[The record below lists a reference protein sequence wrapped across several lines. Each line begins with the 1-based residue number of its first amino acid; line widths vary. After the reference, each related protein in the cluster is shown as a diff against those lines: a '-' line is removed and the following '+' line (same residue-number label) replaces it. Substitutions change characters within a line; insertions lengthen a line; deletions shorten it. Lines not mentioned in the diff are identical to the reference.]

1 MSTILLYIYKK
12 YDIIIWVIILM
23 YFSLKS
29 DIEKNQCDYVASN
42 TLVEKKS
49 KFIAYIFNISCKNEA
64 EDYLERIK
72 MENKDAR
79 HIVYIYSYLDKIT
92 NIPVINFSDDGEPQG
107 TGTKAIYEL
116 ISKERITNICIVI
129 VRYFGGILLGAGP
142 LSRAYL
148 NSFRATLIK
157 CDKYEILNYDIEEY
171 TIEYCKYENFKN
183 KVSEYIDKRL
193 IIIDSVKFNEKIDI
207 LIKIERTNK
216 EQIMKKINEILF

>member
-1 MSTILLYIYKK
+1 
-12 YDIIIWVIILM
+12 M

-29 DIEKNQCDYVASN
+29 DIEKGQYYDIASN

-49 KFIAYIFNISCKNEA
+49 KFIAYIFNISCKNDA
-64 EDYLERIK
+64 EKYIERIK
-72 MENKDAR
+72 NDNKDAR

-148 NSFRATLIK
+148 NSFRGALLK
-157 CDKYEILNYDIEEY
+157 CERYELFNYDIEEY
-171 TIEYCKYENFKN
+171 IIEYCKYDNFKN
-183 KVSEYIDKRL
+183 KMSEYIDKRL
-193 IIIDSVKFNEKIDI
+193 IIVDSVKFNEKVDI
-207 LIKIERTNK
+207 LIKIEKKNK
-216 EQIMKKINEILF
+216 KQIVKEINEILF

>member
-1 MSTILLYIYKK
+1 
-12 YDIIIWVIILM
+12 M

-29 DIEKNQCDYVASN
+29 DIEKNQYDYVASN
-42 TLVEKKS
+42 ILVEKKS

-148 NSFRATLIK
+148 NSFRGALLK
-157 CDKYEILNYDIEEY
+157 CDKYEILNYDEEKY
-171 TIEYCKYENFKN
+171 TMEYYQYDNFKN
-183 KVSEYIDKRL
+183 KMSEYIDKRL
-193 IIIDSVKFNEKIDI
+193 IIIDNVKFNEKVDI

-216 EQIMKKINEILF
+216 KQILSKINEILF

>member
-1 MSTILLYIYKK
+1 
-12 YDIIIWVIILM
+12 M

-29 DIEKNQCDYVASN
+29 DIEKNQYDYVASN
-42 TLVEKKS
+42 ILVEKKS

-148 NSFRATLIK
+148 NSFRGALLK
-157 CDKYEILNYDIEEY
+157 CDKYEILNYDEEKY
-171 TIEYCKYENFKN
+171 TMEYYQYDNFKN
-183 KVSEYIDKRL
+183 KMSEYIDKKL
-193 IIIDSVKFNEKIDI
+193 IIIDNVKFNEKVDI

-216 EQIMKKINEILF
+216 KQILSKINEILF

>member
-1 MSTILLYIYKK
+1 
-12 YDIIIWVIILM
+12 M

-29 DIEKNQCDYVASN
+29 DIEKGQYYDIASN

-49 KFIAYIFNISCKNEA
+49 KFIAYIFNISCKNDA
-64 EDYLERIK
+64 EKYIERVK
-72 MENKDAR
+72 NDNKDAR

-148 NSFRATLIK
+148 NSFRGTLIK

-183 KVSEYIDKRL
+183 KMSEYIDKRL

-216 EQIMKKINEILF
+216 KQILSKINEILF

>member
-1 MSTILLYIYKK
+1 
-12 YDIIIWVIILM
+12 M

-29 DIEKNQCDYVASN
+29 DIEKGQYYDIASN

-49 KFIAYIFNISCKNEA
+49 KFIAYIFNISCKNDA
-64 EDYLERIK
+64 EKYIERIK
-72 MENKDAR
+72 NDNKDAR

-148 NSFRATLIK
+148 NSFRGTLIK

-183 KVSEYIDKRL
+183 KMSEYIDKRL
-193 IIIDSVKFNEKIDI
+193 IIIDSVKFNEKIDL

-216 EQIMKKINEILF
+216 KQILSKINEILF

>member
-1 MSTILLYIYKK
+1 
-12 YDIIIWVIILM
+12 M

-29 DIEKNQCDYVASN
+29 DIEKGQYYDIASN

-49 KFIAYIFNISCKNEA
+49 KFIAYIFNISCKNDA
-64 EDYLERIK
+64 EKYIERIK
-72 MENKDAR
+72 NDNKDAR

-148 NSFRATLIK
+148 NSFRGTLIK

-183 KVSEYIDKRL
+183 KMSEYIDKRL

-216 EQIMKKINEILF
+216 KQILSKINEILF